1 MTLGLLR
8 CVPVFTR
15 DRLRQ
20 SDSLPKYLVIPG
32 SLVEYMGQDDTRI
45 TIIDLGE
52 GSSWAQSRYRV
63 LSSRSIFQH
72 RSTSKFPHSVASSS
86 TGDHVQ
92 SSPNVAQGRTW
103 NANRRLVD
111 RVSGTALQSQ
121 RGAIRLTL

>member
-1 MTLGLLR
+1 MSQHICHTIWIKIHGCDLDLHKGNIALGIPDLDGESEEGAMMTLGLLR

-52 GSSWAQSRYRV
+52 GSSW
-63 LSSRSIFQH
+63 
-72 RSTSKFPHSVASSS
+72 P
-86 TGDHVQ
+86 
-92 SSPNVAQGRTW
+92 
-103 NANRRLVD
+103 
-111 RVSGTALQSQ
+111 
-121 RGAIRLTL
+121 